1 MLNHD
6 ELKMTVFKNAQV
18 LGDNQTERITDF
30 EMRT

>member
-18 LGDNQTERITDF
+18 LGDNQTERIT
-30 EMRT
+30 TLK